1 MHTHRTA
8 RTEANSFAFFS
19 FLLTD
24 VPLLF
29 LLASDI
35 LVAFLDVGNT
45 TILASR
51 MVPSDLMSDPAYLY
65 MEGVKIHEYY
75 RQFAQRSC
83 IADAPPSC
91 FLSGCSVY

>member
-1 MHTHRTA
+1 MRGTA
-8 RTEANSFAFFS
+8 RSEVNSSAFFS
-19 FLLTD
+19 LLLTD

-75 RQFAQRSC
+75 RQFAQ
-83 IADAPPSC
+83 PSRTAH
-91 FLSGCSVY
+91 GTSVLLFERALCL